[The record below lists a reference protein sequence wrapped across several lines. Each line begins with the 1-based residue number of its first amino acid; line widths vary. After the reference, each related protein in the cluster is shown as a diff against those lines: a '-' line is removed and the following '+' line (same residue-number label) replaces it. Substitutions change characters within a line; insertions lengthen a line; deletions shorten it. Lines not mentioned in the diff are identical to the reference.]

1 MSHPTLEQFLKD
13 VAHHQL
19 TVNLDQ
25 GLFRDLT
32 IQRPGC
38 CEMHYHITTRPGYL
52 MFTGDMGSL
61 AFAHL
66 ADFGTDQ
73 VAPTQNIQSE
83 YGIVSLK
90 MLDDMRGEAVVNLD
104 GFRLEIT
111 SFEVEAYPD
120 DYGVPGSEFTN
131 IEVVELGEINVF
143 DANGNPYKD
152 FTDHQDHR
160 EINSMITS
168 YIMKHRLVEVQ
179 S

>member
-1 MSHPTLEQFLKD
+1 MNTKLTPHNSFKVTLFT
-13 VAHHQL
+13 AAL
-19 TVNLDQ
+19 TV
-25 GLFRDLT
+25 
-32 IQRPGC
+32 
-38 CEMHYHITTRPGYL
+38 
-52 MFTGDMGSL
+52 SAL

-83 YGIVSLK
+83 YGIVSLQ

-131 IEVVELGEINVF
+131 IEVVELGEIKIF

-152 FTDHQDHR
+152 FTDYQDHR
-160 EINSMITS
+160 EINSMIAG

>member
-1 MSHPTLEQFLKD
+1 MTHTLSVSKVIMNTKLTPHNSFKVTLFT
-13 VAHHQL
+13 AAL
-19 TVNLDQ
+19 TV
-25 GLFRDLT
+25 
-32 IQRPGC
+32 
-38 CEMHYHITTRPGYL
+38 
-52 MFTGDMGSL
+52 SAL

-73 VAPTQNIQSE
+73 VAPAQNIQSE

-90 MLDDMRGEAVVNLD
+90 MLDDVHGEAVLNLD
-104 GFRLEIT
+104 GFRLNIS
-111 SFEVEAYPD
+111 SFEVQAYPD
-120 DYGVPGSEFTN
+120 SYGVPGSEFTAV
-131 IEVVELGEINVF
+131 EVTELGEINVF

>member
-1 MSHPTLEQFLKD
+1 MNTKLTPHNSFKVTLFT
-13 VAHHQL
+13 AAL
-19 TVNLDQ
+19 TV
-25 GLFRDLT
+25 
-32 IQRPGC
+32 
-38 CEMHYHITTRPGYL
+38 
-52 MFTGDMGSL
+52 SAL

-111 SFEVEAYPD
+111 SFEVEAHPD

-131 IEVVELGEINVF
+131 IEVVELGEIKVF
-143 DANGNPYKD
+143 DANGNPYND

-160 EINSMITS
+160 EINSMIAG